1 MNDFLNTIKLMNHS
15 KPNNLFRDFSPR
27 NSLITCLILCF
38 LTFLPALGADAHRPK
53 VVFLV
58 GEAEYGSEVTM
69 PALAKQFEEKLGFEI
84 VILKSEED
92 SRDLPDLAALE
103 DADLLVMFIRFR
115 IATEQQFAQLKQ
127 WFDQGKPAIA
137 FRTTS
142 HGFWEDKGW
151 FVPYF
156 GGHYKT
162 HAGNRTGTL
171 CVVAPEAVSH
181 PIFHGVESEFRVA
194 HGGTYAAQP
203 LSDFVTPLLFGR
215 TGDIPAQPIGW
226 TAEYRPGQR
235 LFYTSLGAEE
245 NFKHESFQNMV
256 LNAGLW
262 CLKQEVPSGGVLKR
276 QMKLPVTLNRE
287 YPSPPSRTL
296 PKEAQSLSNLDQ
308 WRHWDPSGEPKAMG
322 IDERADTTIGG
333 PVFSNARWKHENRQ
347 FIARPGFGDI
357 VTTHSFGDSVYHIDF
372 MIPDEPEH
380 MTGSFRGNSGVYV
393 DGRWEVQ
400 IVDSYG
406 QHTVDD
412 KYTCGAIFGVAAP
425 SVNACAKPGTWQQME
440 IAVKHTEGNSALIS
454 VWLNGIQIHDRVHV
468 EDRTEYGFILESEE
482 EEDEESFDE
491 EMEGPPPVPL
501 FASTEEQAKQCV
513 MEKDFTAVVRF
524 RTEGSGPLFGKV
536 SPDGEHRPHDKVLFI
551 EDGRLHYD
559 IGYVGV
565 IQGDIEVDNGEW
577 HTVALRQ
584 KDEEVEIFL
593 NGKSIVKEE
602 FTSPD
607 NEMSVMHVGAGA
619 DIFPEGGARL
629 WRDGEITLFQFFDL
643 VLSDQELGL
652 DVSIMS
658 KNNKPVLAWKGDG
671 EDNRRQQLAQQAAE
685 EAFEEDNEP
694 EDEDEEEDF
703 ELDAI
708 NQEEDLEDA
717 DNVNAT
723 GSLRLQA
730 DTSKVRFAN
739 IWVRPL
745 ADADH
750 QAMIQSLDDSS
761 FRAGK
766 EIYDS
771 ICITCHGNL
780 TQEGSIPN
788 SRKFWEA
795 EFKNGND
802 PYSMYR
808 TLGDG
813 FGQMPQFPFLSPKQR
828 YDVIHYVMEDLVK
841 PNNPK
846 QYFKVNE
853 SYLASLPKGIGGGD
867 LTEAM
872 KQYAKGPQYLR
883 MNFGP
888 ALNWTYEVE
897 PGNIAYKGIAVRLD
911 NGLGGVSKGRA
922 WMLYDHDTMRV
933 AAAWTGNEFVDWR
946 GIAFDGS
953 HGTHTSIKGKR
964 IFVNPVGPG
973 WARPG
978 TDDWSDPRFRGRDDK
993 PYGPLPREWSHYK
1006 GHYLYG
1012 NRMVLHYTVG
1022 DATILESPG
1031 LESMEGTDVFTRTL
1045 NIDRSSKD
1053 LTLRVASDGTAVAL
1067 AGISDLSIISMDGF
1081 KVLRIPSSKTP
1092 INLKLLISNGSEKE
1106 LTAFAMTSPPA
1117 ELLEPY
1123 TKGGPASWKQSVT
1136 TQGDLGDSDA
1146 AYVVDTIKAPHN
1158 DANPW
1163 NSWMRL
1169 GGFDF
1174 HPNGTTAIV
1183 CTWMGDVWR
1192 VDGVDSELSE
1202 LTWTRIAS
1210 GLFQPLGL
1218 VVRGNVIYVTCRDQI
1233 AELHDLNGDGEI
1245 DWYKSFNNDHQVSEH
1260 FHEFAMGLQEDDD
1273 GNFYYAKSARHALP
1287 ALVEHHGTL
1296 IKVSAD
1302 GSTTEVLANG
1312 FRAANG
1318 VCINPDGSFFVTD
1331 QEGHWTPK
1339 NRINWVKPG
1348 GFYGNMMGYHDR
1360 TSNADE
1366 EMDQPMVWITNA
1378 FDRSPGELMWVRAG
1392 GKWGPLEGSLLN
1404 LSYGTGRIFIVPHE
1418 KVSSQ
1423 MQGGVVQLP
1432 IPDFPTGVMRGR
1444 FHPVDGQLYACGM
1457 FAWAGNKQQ
1466 AGGFYRVRYT
1476 GKAVHV
1482 PVGLHA
1488 TTEGISLTFTEALNK
1503 KVATDLKN
1511 YQVKTW
1517 SLRRTQ
1523 NYGSR
1528 HFDEKM
1534 LPVQSVKLSTDG
1546 KSVFLNIPDIKKTW
1560 SMEIKF
1566 QLMAED
1572 GTPVNQRIH
1581 NTIHHL
1587 APSLQ

>member
-1 MNDFLNTIKLMNHS
+1 MLSRLA
-15 KPNNLFRDFSPR
+15 
-27 NSLITCLILCF
+27 NSSQQRRGSAL
-38 LTFLPALGADAHRPK
+38 LGAALAFFLSAFLYAATADTGKPK
-53 VVFLV
+53 AVFLV
-58 GEAEYGSEVTM
+58 GEAEYGSEKTM
-69 PALAKQFEEKLGFEI
+69 PVLARQFEEHLGYET
-84 VILKSEED
+84 VLLESEPD
-92 SRDLPDLAALE
+92 SRDLPDLSALD
-103 DADLLVMFIRFR
+103 DADLLVMYIRFR
-115 IATEQQFAQLKQ
+115 IATEEQFARLKQ
-127 WFDQGKPAIA
+127 WFDEGRPAIA

-151 FVPYF
+151 FVPFF

-162 HAGNRTGTL
+162 HAGNRTGTV
-171 CVVAPEAVSH
+171 CVVAPDAVSH
-181 PIFHGVESEFRVA
+181 PIFRGVEGELRVR

-226 TAEYRPGQR
+226 VAEYRPEQR

-245 NFKHESFQNMV
+245 NFNHEAFQNMI

-262 CLKQEVPSGGVLKR
+262 CLERDVPSGGVLKR
-276 QMKLPVTLNRE
+276 DAAMTAATRASHPA
-287 YPSPPSRTL
+287 PPSRNL
-296 PKEAQSLSNLDQ
+296 PKDALSLGNLDQ
-308 WRHWDPSGEPKAMG
+308 WRHWDPSDEPKAMG
-322 IDERADTTIGG
+322 IDGRADTTVGG
-333 PVFSNARWKHENRQ
+333 PVFNNARWVNENGVL
-347 FIARPGFGDI
+347 IARPGFGDI
-357 VTTHSFGDSVYHIDF
+357 VTTNLFGDSVYRFDF

-380 MTGSFRGNSGVYV
+380 VADSFRGNSGVYI

-425 SVNACAKPGTWQQME
+425 TVNACAKPGTWQEME
-440 IAVKHTEGNSALIS
+440 IAVKHTAENGALLS
-454 VWLNGIQIHDRVHV
+454 VWLNGTQIHDRVRV
-468 EDRTEYGFILESEE
+468 EERTAYGFILDSD
-482 EEDEESFDE
+482 EDERDE
-491 EMEGPPPVPL
+491 EQEGEHGGPPPVPL
-501 FASTEEQAKQCV
+501 FASTEAQAQRCV
-513 MEKDFTAVVRF
+513 MEEDFTAVVRF
-524 RTEGSGPLFGKV
+524 RTEGSGPLFGRV
-536 SPDGEHRPHDKVLFI
+536 SPDGEHRPHDKVLFV
-551 EDGRLHYD
+551 EDGQLRYD

-565 IQGDIEVDNGEW
+565 IQGDVEVDDGEW
-577 HTVALRQ
+577 HTAALRQ
-584 KDEEVEIFL
+584 KGEEIEIL
-593 NGKSIVKEE
+593 LDGKSVVEDE

-607 NEMSVMHVGAGA
+607 RDDASVIHVGAGA
-619 DIFPEGGARL
+619 HVFPDGDARL
-629 WRDGEITLFQFFDL
+629 WRDGEITRFQFFPRA
-643 VLSDQELGL
+643 LSDEELAR
-652 DVSIMS
+652 VS
-658 KNNKPVLAWKGDG
+658 NNRLLETKPVLSWTGDA
-671 EDNRRQQLAQQAAE
+671 EANRRQRLAQQKAE
-685 EAFEEDNEP
+685 EEHEEEREEHDDEEVFEEFET
-694 EDEDEEEDF
+694 DETAN
-703 ELDAI
+703 LDA
-708 NQEEDLEDA
+708 
-717 DNVNAT
+717 
-723 GSLRLQA
+723 GGPLRLQA

-739 IWVRPL
+739 LWARPL
-745 ADADH
+745 AYVDH
-750 QAMIQSLDDSS
+750 EAAIRALDKDS

-766 EIYDS
+766 EIYNS

-780 TQEGSIPN
+780 TQEGSIPT
-788 SRKFWEA
+788 SLKFWEA

-828 YDVIHYVMEDLVK
+828 YDVIHYVMEGLVK
-841 PNNPK
+841 PNNLA
-846 QYFKVNE
+846 QYFKVDQT
-853 SYLASLPKGIGGGD
+853 YLASLPKGIGEGE
-867 LTEAM
+867 LTDAM
-872 KQYAKGPQYLR
+872 KEYAKGPQYLR

-911 NGLGGVSKGRA
+911 DGPGGVSKGRA

-953 HGTHTSIKGKR
+953 HGTHTSIKGNR
-964 IFVNPVGPG
+964 AFVNPVGPG

-978 TDDWSDPRFRGRDDK
+978 TDDWSEPRFRGRDDK
-993 PYGPLPREWSHYK
+993 PYGPLPREWTHYK

-1022 DATILESPG
+1022 DADILESPG
-1031 LESMEGTDVFTRTL
+1031 LESMNGTNVFTRTM
-1045 NIDRSSKD
+1045 NIGKSSND
-1053 LTLRVASDGTAVAL
+1053 LTLRVAPDGAGVAL
-1067 AGISDLSIISMDGF
+1067 AGTTELSIASKGGF
-1081 KVLRIPSSKTP
+1081 HVLQIPSSSTP
-1092 INLKLLISNGSEKE
+1092 VDLKLLISSGAASALNE
-1106 LTAFAMTSPPA
+1106 FAKTSPGA

-1123 TKGGPASWKQSVT
+1123 TKGGPPSWNESVT
-1136 TQGDLGDSDA
+1136 TKGELAENSS

-1163 NSWMRL
+1163 NSWMRM

-1192 VDGVDSELSE
+1192 VDGVDSDLSE

-1210 GLFQPLGL
+1210 GLFQPLG
-1218 VVRGNVIYVTCRDQI
+1218 VIVRDNGIFVTCRDQI

-1245 DWYKSFNNDHQVSEH
+1245 DWYRSFNNDHQVSEH
-1260 FHEFAMGLQEDDD
+1260 FHEFAMGLQEDAE

-1296 IKVSAD
+1296 LKVSAD
-1302 GSTTEVLANG
+1302 GMNTEILANG

-1348 GFYGNMMGYHDR
+1348 GFYGNMMGYHNR
-1360 TSNADE
+1360 TSKADE
-1366 EMDQPMVWITNA
+1366 DMDQPMIWITNG
-1378 FDRSPGELMWVRAG
+1378 FDRSPGELMWVRTG

-1404 LSYGTGRIFIVPHE
+1404 LSYGTGKIFVVPHE
-1418 KVSSQ
+1418 SVNGQ
-1423 MQGGVVQLP
+1423 MQGGMVQLP

-1444 FHPVDGQLYACGM
+1444 FHPEDGQLYACGM

-1466 AGGFYRVRYT
+1466 AGGFYRIRYT
-1476 GKAVHV
+1476 GQAPHV
-1482 PVGLHA
+1482 PVGLNA
-1488 TTEGISLTFTEALNK
+1488 TTSGLKLTFTEALEEGS
-1503 KVATDLKN
+1503 ATDTKN
-1511 YQVKTW
+1511 YQIKTW
-1517 SLRRTQ
+1517 SLRRTK

-1528 HFDEKM
+1528 HYDEKM
-1534 LPVQSVKLSTDG
+1534 LSVQSAKLSADG
-1546 KSVFLNIPDIKKTW
+1546 KSVYLNIPDIDKTW
-1560 SMEIKF
+1560 SMEI
-1566 QLMAED
+1566 QYELMAAD
-1572 GTPVNQRIH
+1572 GTPVLQRIH
-1581 NTIHHL
+1581 NTIHNL
-1587 APSLQ
+1587 SRQTSTSDKN